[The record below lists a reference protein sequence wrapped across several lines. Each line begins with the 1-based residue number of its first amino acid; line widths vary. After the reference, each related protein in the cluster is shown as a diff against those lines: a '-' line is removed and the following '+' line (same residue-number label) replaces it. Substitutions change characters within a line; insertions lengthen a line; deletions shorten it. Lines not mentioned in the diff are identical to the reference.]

1 MKDSYIAKYNDI
13 QILGIVNSFRFLPLQ
28 VLTKILIEKKLYGSY
43 QAVSRTVNR
52 LKEHGLIR
60 TTYYTNNA
68 KIIFLSR
75 LGAKQLATGT
85 GVNEDNI
92 NCPERLTGVNF
103 FALEHTVK
111 VANLYLLLLRE
122 CQKHNLILRKFTG
135 DHFTRYEYEFR
146 SNHSGKTIRRYVMP
160 DAEMEL
166 EIENFVFTF
175 WIEYD
180 RGTEYSKD
188 VAVKYMKYL
197 EYYNTIRDDE
207 DKKLPIILFITESTS
222 ERIKNL
228 ISPVPEYKGEWSWN
242 LAHNNYSNVVFKGI
256 TMAEDIHSMPTFVVE
271 EFLQNTYLFIDY
283 ATFEKDGL
291 NAQFVDENA
300 KPFNLLERIE
310 NHIKRLTEL
319 KKSDNI

>member
-28 VLTKILIEKKLYGSY
+28 VLTKILLVKKLYGSY

-52 LKEHGLIR
+52 LREHGLIR

-75 LGAKQLATGT
+75 IGAKQLATGT
-85 GVNEDNI
+85 GVSEDSI

-122 CQKHNLILRKFTG
+122 CQKHDLILKSFTG

-160 DAEMEL
+160 DAEIEL
-166 EIENFVFTF
+166 EIDGYTFTF

-197 EYYNTIRDDE
+197 EYYNTIRDNE
-207 DKKLPIILFITESTS
+207 DKRIPIIIFITESTQA
-222 ERIKNL
+222 RIKSL
-228 ISPVPEYKGEWSWN
+228 IQPVPEYKGEWDWN
-242 LAHNNYSNVVFKGI
+242 MSHKKYSNVVFKGI
-256 TMAEDIHSMPTFVVE
+256 TMADDIHSMPTFVVE
-271 EFLQNTYLFIDY
+271 EFLQHTFLFIDY
-283 ATFEKDGL
+283 ATFEKNGFNTTFLDKQ
-291 NAQFVDENA
+291 ARQ
-300 KPFNLLERIE
+300 FNLLERLE
-310 NHIKRLTEL
+310 NYIKHLTEQ

>member
-28 VLTKILIEKKLYGSY
+28 VLTKILLEKRLYGSY
-43 QAVSRTVNR
+43 QAVSRCVNR
-52 LKEHGLIR
+52 LREHGLIR
-60 TTYYTNNA
+60 TTCYTNNA

-85 GVNEDNI
+85 GVSEDSI

-122 CQKHNLILRKFTG
+122 CQKHDIVLKSFTG

-146 SNHSGKTIRRYVMP
+146 SNHSGKIIKRYVMP
-160 DAEMEL
+160 DAEMEI
-166 EIENFVFTF
+166 EIEGYTF
-175 WIEYD
+175 SFWLEYD

-197 EYYNTIRDDE
+197 EYYNTIRQDE
-207 DKKLPIILFITESTS
+207 DKKLPIIIFITESTQ

-228 ISPVPEYKGEWSWN
+228 IQPVSEYKGEWSWN
-242 LAHNNYSNVVFKGI
+242 LSHKSFSNVVFKGV
-256 TMAEDIHSMPTFVVE
+256 TMADDIHSMPTFVVE
-271 EFLQNTYLFIDY
+271 EFLQHTFLFIDY
-283 ATFEKDGL
+283 AKFENNGL
-291 NAQFVDENA
+291 NAEFIDKQAKKFKLLDRLENY
-300 KPFNLLERIE
+300 
-310 NHIKRLTEL
+310 IKHLTEQ

>member
-43 QAVSRTVNR
+43 QAVSRCVNR
-52 LKEHGLIR
+52 LREHGLIR

-75 LGAKQLATGT
+75 LGAKQLSTGT
-85 GVNEDNI
+85 GVSEDSI

-103 FALEHTVK
+103 FALEHTVR
-111 VANLYLLLLRE
+111 VANLYLLLFRE
-122 CQKHNLILRKFTG
+122 CQKHDLILKSFTG
-135 DHFTRYEYEFR
+135 DHFTRYKYEFR
-146 SNHSGKTIRRYVMP
+146 SNHSGKMIRRYVMP

-166 EIENFVFTF
+166 EIEGYTFTF

-197 EYYNTIRDDE
+197 EYYNTIRSDE
-207 DKKLPIILFITESTS
+207 DKKIPIIIFITEST
-222 ERIKNL
+222 EARIKSL
-228 ISPVPEYKGEWSWN
+228 IQPP
-242 LAHNNYSNVVFKGI
+242 
-256 TMAEDIHSMPTFVVE
+256 
-271 EFLQNTYLFIDY
+271 
-283 ATFEKDGL
+283 
-291 NAQFVDENA
+291 
-300 KPFNLLERIE
+300 
-310 NHIKRLTEL
+310 
-319 KKSDNI
+319 